1 MTSSPNAPSDSPWH
15 AGELA
20 IQQSI
25 GVVQH
30 MDRPGRLY
38 VRNFLLEQ
46 HRAFYPLL
54 HFVALGAVDA
64 QGDAWATVRAG
75 EPGFLQS
82 PDAATLSVA
91 ARRDPGD
98 PAEAGMEDGDPIGL
112 LGVDLMTRRRN
123 RLNGNIRRADGRA
136 FDIGVTQSFGNC
148 PRYIQNRSFSFARD
162 PAQLPELPAVRLSGL
177 SGLSGLDALD
187 ARARDM
193 IARADTFYVASY
205 VDREDGTRQ
214 VDVSHRGGK
223 PGFVRVGS
231 DGMLTIPDFSG
242 NLFFMTLGN
251 IHVNPKTGLLF
262 IDSETGD
269 MLQMTGDAQVVLDS
283 PEIAAF
289 EGAERLWT
297 FTARQVVLRPGG
309 LPLRWRMEA
318 DGWSPNLLM
327 TGSWSEASD
336 RLAAAALAQR
346 WRPFRVARV
355 VEESS
360 AVRSLYLAP
369 ADGVA
374 LIPPLAGQHL
384 PVRMTLDD
392 AQVLSRSYTLS
403 MAPSDGQYRISV
415 KKEGR
420 ASHHLHTLRE
430 GDLLEVRA
438 PAGGFTVDA
447 AERRPAVLL
456 AAGIGITPLL
466 AMLRHLVH
474 EGRRTRT
481 LRPTWLF
488 HAARTREER
497 PFDDEITALL
507 EDGKGGVRRVRTLSQ
522 PAGAVPGRDY
532 EKEGRIDMALLKATL
547 PFDDYDFYLCGP
559 AAFMQATYD
568 GLRALNVADA
578 RIHAEAFGPSSLRRS
593 SAAVEVAALAPVAT
607 ESVRIVFAESGKEGR
622 WNPGDGSLL
631 DVAEARGLS
640 PAFGCRGGSCGTCK
654 AKVLEGAV
662 TYTAQPSFPVQA
674 DEALICCAVP
684 SQASNQ
690 ALHLA
695 L

>member
-1 MTSSPNAPSDSPWH
+1 
-15 AGELA
+15 
-20 IQQSI
+20 
-25 GVVQH
+25 
-30 MDRPGRLY
+30 
-38 VRNFLLEQ
+38 
-46 HRAFYPLL
+46 
-54 HFVALGAVDA
+54 
-64 QGDAWATVRAG
+64 
-75 EPGFLQS
+75 
-82 PDAATLSVA
+82 
-91 ARRDPGD
+91 
-98 PAEAGMEDGDPIGL
+98 
-112 LGVDLMTRRRN
+112 
-123 RLNGNIRRADGRA
+123 
-136 FDIGVTQSFGNC
+136 
-148 PRYIQNRSFSFARD
+148 
-162 PAQLPELPAVRLSGL
+162 
-177 SGLSGLDALD
+177 
-187 ARARDM
+187 M

-497 PFDDEITALL
+497 PFDDEIAALL

-559 AAFMQATYD
+559 AAFMQATTTACARSTWPT
-568 GLRALNVADA
+568 RAST
-578 RIHAEAFGPSSLRRS
+578 RRPSGRRRCGVLPRPSKWPRLRRWRPS
-593 SAAVEVAALAPVAT
+593 RCASCSRNPARKGAGTRATARCSTWPKRAGCRRRSAAGAAAAAP
-607 ESVRIVFAESGKEGR
+607 
-622 WNPGDGSLL
+622 
-631 DVAEARGLS
+631 ARRRCS
-640 PAFGCRGGSCGTCK
+640 RAR
-654 AKVLEGAV
+654 
-662 TYTAQPSFPVQA
+662 
-674 DEALICCAVP
+674 
-684 SQASNQ
+684 
-690 ALHLA
+690 
-695 L
+695 

>member
-1 MTSSPNAPSDSPWH
+1 MTPSADAPSDSPWH

-38 VRNFLLEQ
+38 VRSFLLDQ
-46 HRAFYPLL
+46 HRSFYPLL

-91 ARRDPGD
+91 ALRDASD
-98 PAEAGMEDGDPIGL
+98 PAEAGMEDGDAIGL

-123 RLNGNIRRADGRA
+123 RLNGHIRRTGSRA
-136 FDIGVTQSFGNC
+136 FDIDVTQSFGNC

-162 PAQLPELPAVRLSGL
+162 LALPSALPVVRLG
-177 SGLSGLDALD
+177 ALD

-205 VDREDGTRQ
+205 VEREDGTRQ

-223 PGFVRVGS
+223 PGFVRVG
-231 DGMLTIPDFSG
+231 DGGVLTIPDFSG

-269 MLQMTGDAQVVLDS
+269 MLQMTGDAHVVLDS

-297 FTARQVVLRPGG
+297 FTARQVVHRPEG

-318 DGWSPNLLM
+318 GGWSPNLEM
-327 TGSWSEASD
+327 TGSWKDAAE

-360 AVRSLYLAP
+360 TVRSLYLTP
-369 ADGVA
+369 TDGVA

-392 AQVLSRSYTLS
+392 AQVLTRTYTLS

-420 ASHHLHTLRE
+420 ASRHLHTLRE

-474 EGRRTRT
+474 EGKRTRT
-481 LRPTWLF
+481 LRPAWLF
-488 HAARTREER
+488 QSARTHEER
-497 PFDDEITALL
+497 PFDEEIAALV
-507 EDGKGGVRRVRTLSQ
+507 EAGKGGVRWVRTLSQ
-522 PAGAVPGRDY
+522 PGAAVLERDY

-547 PFDDYDFYLCGP
+547 PFDDHDFYLCGP

-593 SAAVEVAALAPVAT
+593 SEVTAALELPPVAT
-607 ESVRIVFAESGKEGR
+607 ESVRIVFTESGKEGR

-631 DVAEARGLS
+631 EVAEARGLS

-654 AKVLEGAV
+654 ARVLEGAV
-662 TYTAQPSFPVQA
+662 TYAAQPSFPVQEG
-674 DEALICCAVP
+674 EALICCAVP
-684 SQASNQ
+684 SQASKQ

-695 L
+695 I

>member
-1 MTSSPNAPSDSPWH
+1 MTPSANAPSDSPWH

-38 VRNFLLEQ
+38 VRNFLLDQ
-46 HRAFYPLL
+46 HRSFYPLL

-75 EPGFLQS
+75 EPGFLHS
-82 PDAATLSVA
+82 PDAATLSVSA
-91 ARRDPGD
+91 LRDASD
-98 PAEAGMEDGDPIGL
+98 PAEAGMEDGDAIGL

-123 RLNGNIRRADGRA
+123 RLNGHIRRTGSRA
-136 FDIGVTQSFGNC
+136 FDIDVTQSFGNC

-162 PAQLPELPAVRLSGL
+162 PALPSALPVVRLG
-177 SGLSGLDALD
+177 ALD

-205 VDREDGTRQ
+205 IAREDGTRQ

-223 PGFVRVGS
+223 PGFVRVGD
-231 DGMLTIPDFSG
+231 DGVLTIPDFSG

-269 MLQMTGDAQVVLDS
+269 MLQMTGDARVVLDS

-297 FTARQVVLRPGG
+297 FTARQVVHRPEG

-318 DGWSPNLLM
+318 GGWSPNLEM
-327 TGSWSEASD
+327 TGSWKDAAE

-360 AVRSLYLAP
+360 TVRSLYLTP
-369 ADGVA
+369 TDGVA

-392 AQVLSRSYTLS
+392 AQVLSRTYTLS

-420 ASHHLHTLRE
+420 ASRHLHTLRE
-430 GDLLEVRA
+430 GDLLEVRS

-474 EGRRTRT
+474 EAKRTRT
-481 LRPTWLF
+481 LRPAWLF
-488 HAARTREER
+488 QSARTREER
-497 PFDDEITALL
+497 PFDEEIAALV
-507 EDGKGGVRRVRTLSQ
+507 EAGKGGVRWVRTLSQ
-522 PAGAVPGRDY
+522 PGAAVQGRDY

-547 PFDDYDFYLCGP
+547 PFDDHDFYLCGP

-578 RIHAEAFGPSSLRRS
+578 RIHAETFGPSSLRRS
-593 SAAVEVAALAPVAT
+593 SAGAEVAALPPVAT
-607 ESVRIVFAESGKEGR
+607 ESVRVVFTESGKESR

-654 AKVLEGAV
+654 ARVLEGEV
-662 TYTAQPSFPVQA
+662 TYAAQPSFPVQEG
-674 DEALICCAVP
+674 EALICCAVP
-684 SQASNQ
+684 SQASKQ